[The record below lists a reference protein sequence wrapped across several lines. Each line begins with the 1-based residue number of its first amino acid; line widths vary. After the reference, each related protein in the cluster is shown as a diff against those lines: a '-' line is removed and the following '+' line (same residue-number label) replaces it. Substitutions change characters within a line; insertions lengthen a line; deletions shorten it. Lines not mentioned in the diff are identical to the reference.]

1 MMASM
6 FANKFNPRVVAFGL
20 SIFMLLVMLVYFG
33 FVYGFFSDAT
43 EKNVKVMRDL
53 VSEMPELRP
62 VMMSIE
68 EDGRITQAEY
78 WKIIDA
84 YKAKR
89 QENYRKELGIENND

>member
-1 MMASM
+1 MASM
-6 FANKFNPRVVAFGL
+6 FANKFNSRVVAFVMSVL
-20 SIFMLLVMLVYFG
+20 LLLVMLVYFG
-33 FVYGFFSDAT
+33 LVYGFFSDAT
-43 EKNVKVMRDL
+43 EKNIKVMRDL

-84 YKAKR
+84 YKAQRHK
-89 QENYRKELGIENND
+89 NYRKELGMENND